1 MQEVT
6 ILKAMQDFQAFS
18 KYSRVLFKIPNFEQ
32 DAKSILL
39 AIQKYYQKY
48 TDKKLITH
56 DEIEAFYQYLYPQ
69 KKDMAAVGLLFTGM
83 RNAEIANTELLQD
96 LLNQTV
102 EQYLSV
108 DIADVATAVMQESR
122 GTGIEEIRSLVRK
135 YDEVT
140 GLIDEIENDVCNLK
154 AAELVAKASGEG
166 LRFRLKWL
174 RNTYG
179 LLRPGTLGHIFA
191 RPDAGKTSLALN
203 ELCYMA
209 RQLSPDRPGLYLN
222 NEEGIERIKL
232 RAMSSM
238 MSVKVEYIEA
248 NPAKS
253 DDIWENEYKGD
264 NIKFIGGINHI
275 SMVVQK
281 LERFKPRVIVIDQ
294 GPKVDTYGNLEG
306 VARLQ
311 ILYNTY
317 RDLANEHDCSIIT
330 LGQADNNAENRKY
343 LSLNNLDASKVA
355 IQGELDWCLGIGRV
369 DAEGY
374 EEVRYLSNV
383 KNKLTGRYGKGEVRF
398 DIQKCRFMD

>member
-18 KYSRVLFKIPNFEQ
+18 KYSQVLFKIPNLEQ

-39 AIQKYYQKY
+39 AIQKYYTQY
-48 TDKKLITH
+48 PDKKQITH
-56 DEIEAFYQYLYPQ
+56 DELEAFYIYLNPQ
-69 KKDMAAVGLLFTGM
+69 KKAMDGVSIMFTGM
-83 RNAEIANTELLQD
+83 RDAEIANTDLLQD

-108 DIADVATAVMQESR
+108 DIADIATAVMQESR
-122 GTGIEEIRSLVRK
+122 SSGIEDIRGLIRK
-135 YDEVT
+135 YDEIT
-140 GLIDEIENDVCNLK
+140 GLIDEIENDVCSLSIR
-154 AAELVAKASGEG
+154 ELFSKVTGEG
-166 LRFRLKWL
+166 LVFRLKWL
-174 RNTYG
+174 QNTYG
-179 LLRPGTLGHIFA
+179 FLRPGTLGHIFA

-203 ELCYMA
+203 ELVNFA
-209 RQLSPDRPGLYLN
+209 NQLTDRPGLYLN
-222 NEEGIERIKL
+222 NEEGIERIKA
-232 RAMSSM
+232 RAMSAM
-238 MSVKVEYIEA
+238 LSVTPEWIMA
-248 NPAKS
+248 NFDRAEG
-253 DDIWENEYKGD
+253 IWNDGNGD
-264 NIKFIGGINHI
+264 KIKFIGGINHI
-275 SMVVQK
+275 SKVVQK
-281 LERFKPRVIVIDQ
+281 LERFHPRVIIIDQ

-306 VARLQ
+306 VQRLQ

-343 LSLNNLDASKVA
+343 LNLNNLDASKVA

-369 DAEGY
+369 DAEGF

-383 KNKLTGRYGKGEVRF
+383 KNKLTGRYGRGEVTF

>member
-6 ILKAMQDFQAFS
+6 VLKAMQDFQAFS
-18 KYSRVLFKIPNFEQ
+18 KYSRVLLKIPNFEQ

-48 TDKKLITH
+48 TDKKIITH
-56 DEIEAFYQYLYPQ
+56 DELEAFYQYLNPL
-69 KKDMAAVGLLFTGM
+69 KKDMGSIGLLFQGM
-83 RNAEIANTELLQD
+83 RAAEIANTELLQD

-122 GTGIEEIRSLVRK
+122 GTGIEEIRGLVRK
-135 YDEVT
+135 YDEIT
-140 GLIDEIENDVCNLK
+140 GLIDEIENDVCTLK
-154 AAELVAKASGEG
+154 AAELVAKATGEG

-179 LLRPGTLGHIFA
+179 FLRPGTLGHIFA

-209 RQLSPDRPGLYLN
+209 SQLNDRPGLYLN

-232 RAMSSM
+232 RAMSAAMSM
-238 MSVKVEYIEA
+238 PVEWIEA
-248 NPAKS
+248 NPAKA
-253 DDIWENEYKGD
+253 DKTWEEDWQGD

-275 SMVVQK
+275 SKVVQK
-281 LERFKPRVIVIDQ
+281 LERFHPRIIVIDQ
-294 GPKVDTYGNLEG
+294 GPKVDTYGKLEG
-306 VARLQ
+306 VQRLQ
-311 ILYNTY
+311 ILYNQF
-317 RDLANEHDCSIIT
+317 RDLANEQDCSIIT

-343 LSLNNLDASKVA
+343 LSLNNLDSSKVA
-355 IQGELDWCLGIGRV
+355 IQGELDWCLGIGKV
-369 DAEGY
+369 DAEGF

-383 KNKLTGRYGKGEVRF
+383 KNKLTGRYGKGEVTF
-398 DIQKCRFMD
+398 DAQICRFMD

>member
-18 KYSRVLFKIPNFEQ
+18 KYSRVLLKIPNLEQ
-32 DAKSILL
+32 DAKSVLL

-48 TDKKLITH
+48 PDKKTITH
-56 DEIEAFYQYLYPQ
+56 DELEAFYQYLNPL
-69 KKDMAAVGLLFTGM
+69 KKDLGSIGLIFSGM
-83 RNAEIANTELLQD
+83 RAAEIANTELLQD

-122 GTGIEEIRSLVRK
+122 SSGIEDIRGLVRK
-135 YDEVT
+135 YDEIT
-140 GLIDEIENDVCNLK
+140 GLIDEIENDVCSLSIR
-154 AAELVAKASGEG
+154 ELFSKVTGEG
-166 LRFRLKWL
+166 LVFRLKWL
-174 RNTYG
+174 QNTYG
-179 LLRPGTLGHIFA
+179 FLRPGTLGHIFA

-203 ELCYMA
+203 ELVNFA
-209 RQLSPDRPGLYLN
+209 NQLDDRPGLYLN
-222 NEEGIERIKL
+222 NEEGIERIKA
-232 RAMSSM
+232 RAMSAM
-238 MSVKVEYIEA
+238 LSVKPEWIMA
-248 NPAKS
+248 NFDQAEEM
-253 DDIWENEYKGD
+253 WRKG
-264 NIKFIGGINHI
+264 NGEKLKFIGGINHI
-275 SMVVQK
+275 SKVVQK
-281 LERFKPRVIVIDQ
+281 LERFHPRVIIIDQ

-369 DAEGY
+369 DAEGF

-383 KNKLTGRYGKGEVRF
+383 KNKLTGRYGKGEVTF